1 MLTWLGNLLE
11 KFQDSLALAKVWLD
25 TQSNFTN
32 RELVLGGTV
41 AVGAFHLALYLKG

>member
-25 TQSNFTN
+25 TQSNFKN
-32 RELVLGGTV
+32 REIVLGGTV
-41 AVGAFHLALYLKG
+41 AVVALLLALLI

>member
-25 TQSNFTN
+25 TQSNFKN
-32 RELVLGGTV
+32 REIVLGGAV
-41 AVGAFHLALYLKG
+41 AVVALLLALLI